1 MINKSS
7 VIESLKNNG
16 MELEHVSDELKNDKE
31 VVFVAVKQNGMAL
44 EYASDELKKDKEIVK
59 AAIIAYNF
67 PEKESLTDEIK
78 RFREIHKSSIL
89 GSSYHS
95 ESVLEFVSDEL
106 KDDYEIA
113 KCVAEN
119 DPYSFGFLGPEMR
132 KNKELAWLAFENTD
146 FSCDP
151 CSCLTSEVL
160 DDEEFVLKAVEKE
173 PFVFKEISSRLKGNK
188 EIALTAIKNG
198 VSLEY
203 VSDELKKDR
212 NVVLEAVRRNGHQ
225 LKYVSEKLKDDLL
238 VVLNAIHSALYN
250 PRYDRYDNP
259 IIYASDRIKEYIRT
273 HDVGFDT
280 HWQEYLND

>member
-7 VIESLKNNG
+7 VIETLKNDG
-16 MELEHVSDELKNDKE
+16 MELKHVSDELKNDRE
-31 VVFVAVKQNGMAL
+31 VVLAAVKQNGMAL

-67 PEKESLTDEIK
+67 PEKESLKDEVK
-78 RFREIHKSSIL
+78 RFRENHKSVIL

-119 DPYSFGFLGPEMR
+119 DPYSFYFLGPEMR

-146 FSCDP
+146 FSRDP
-151 CSCLTSEVL
+151 CSCLPSEVL

-173 PFVFKEISSRLKGNK
+173 PFVFNEISSRLKGNK

-198 VSLEY
+198 LSLKD
-203 VSDELKKDR
+203 VSDELKNDR
-212 NVVLEAVRRNGHQ
+212 EVVLAAVRNYGDA
-225 LKYVSEKLKDDLL
+225 LKYASDELKNDLL

-250 PRYDRYDNP
+250 PRHDRYGNP
-259 IIYASDRIKEYIRT
+259 IIYASDRVKEYIRT

-280 HWQEYLND
+280 HWQDYLD